1 MARARPSIFVGSS
14 TEGLM
19 IAKTFQILL
28 DHACEVTIWS
38 QGVFGLGQG
47 SLESL
52 VQALDEFDFAVLV
65 LTADDLVTS
74 REASL
79 AAPRD
84 NVLFELGLFMGGLG
98 RDRTFIVYDRTAG
111 LKLRSDLA
119 GVSAATF
126 EPHSSGKLQ
135 SALGAAAT
143 RVEEQVARLGLRDR
157 ERLKQLSEAAHGF
170 DAAAVQMQKL
180 VELIARSRKVELGI
194 VGSPLFAGFLSSEQ
208 LKQIERDHADL

>member
-65 LTADDLVTS
+65 LTADDLIPFSVRS
-74 REASL
+74 W
-79 AAPRD
+79 RD
-84 NVLFELGLFMGGLG
+84 
-98 RDRTFIVYDRTAG
+98 
-111 LKLRSDLA
+111 
-119 GVSAATF
+119 
-126 EPHSSGKLQ
+126 
-135 SALGAAAT
+135 
-143 RVEEQVARLGLRDR
+143 
-157 ERLKQLSEAAHGF
+157 
-170 DAAAVQMQKL
+170 
-180 VELIARSRKVELGI
+180 
-194 VGSPLFAGFLSSEQ
+194 SPP
-208 LKQIERDHADL
+208 